1 MTPVPTAPSD
11 RPTPLR
17 RTTALLAVCA
27 LAVAVGGCE
36 LRIGESAPLTL
47 PSASEQE
54 SVRDA
59 LARRT
64 VLVSSTASSFL
75 AAFPED
81 PAASAASTLVTDTAV
96 QLEALGG
103 VWEPYATSVPT
114 TYPTVSPVATASAGA
129 SLSELIQALEQG
141 TAQARQAALAAT
153 DAHEASLYGA
163 VAVSWSVT
171 LEALDPGAVDG
182 VGRDALLTEPLPGGL
197 LQAYDGAR
205 YALEEV
211 AARSDDETHTRAQAQ
226 AAAADDLVN
235 ASLALGGEDTRLS
248 AYAAPS
254 AEGGASAEVTWA
266 RQVWLR
272 LVDAE
277 VVAVGTTTGQARA
290 AALDAAVDAALT
302 AIAWGAD
309 GVSALPGYTLSEG

>member
-1 MTPVPTAPSD
+1 MTSPPTAPAR
-11 RPTPLR
+11 RPTTLH
-17 RTTALLAVCA
+17 RTTALLTVCA
-27 LAVAVGGCE
+27 LAVGVSGCD
-36 LRIGESAPLTL
+36 LRIGESVPLTL

-64 VLVSSTASSFL
+64 VFVSSTASSFL
-75 AAFPED
+75 TAFPED
-81 PAASAASTLVTDTAV
+81 PDTAVASTLVADTAV

-103 VWEPYATSVPT
+103 VWEPYATPVPT
-114 TYPTVSPVATASAGA
+114 TYPTASPVATAAAGA
-129 SLSELIQALEQG
+129 SRDALVQALEEG

-153 DAHEASLYGA
+153 DADEASLYGA
-163 VAVSWSVT
+163 MAVSWSVA
-171 LEALDPGAVDG
+171 LEALVPGSVDV
-182 VGRDALLTEPLPGGL
+182 VGRDALLTEPLPGDL

-211 AARSDDETHTRAQAQ
+211 AARSDEETRARAQTQ

-235 ASLALGGEDTRLS
+235 ASLALGGEDARLP
-248 AYAAPS
+248 AYAEPT
-254 AEGGASAEVTWA
+254 AEDGASAEVTWA

-277 VVAVGTTTGQARA
+277 VVAVGTTTGQARTE
-290 AALDAAVDAALT
+290 ALDAALDAALT
-302 AIAWGAD
+302 AIAWGAEIT
-309 GVSALPGYTLSEG
+309 ALPGYALPED